1 MLKETNSL
9 PMAVK
14 YAIDLRTYEKRAGAA
29 SKISAE
35 GKVKKAEKQALVK
48 DYQTFESN
56 LSVAANDPAKITSAA
71 HSLSKSMLEH
81 GHINQ
86 TQYRE
91 LERQIE
97 RVRQTTKDAT
107 TLNQQMKLLA
117 YRATGY
123 GLVGG
128 GAAYLTGKTLGG
140 D

>member
-1 MLKETNSL
+1 
-9 PMAVK
+9 
-14 YAIDLRTYEKRAGAA
+14 
-29 SKISAE
+29 
-35 GKVKKAEKQALVK
+35 
-48 DYQTFESN
+48 
-56 LSVAANDPAKITSAA
+56 
-71 HSLSKSMLEH
+71 MLEH

-97 RVRQTTKDAT
+97 RVRQTTKNAT

-117 YRATGY
+117 YRAAGY